1 MSIITERL
9 DGYITSI
16 AEHKDVL
23 TVNQLNTLKE
33 LVGYEEDQEITP
45 VVFEKFEVGKLD
57 ILFAMVQ
64 TIQLKVITSSGDLL
78 ENSTARDVSSLVGA
92 ITALL
97 RAFVSHQKTIDQAQA
112 EGDLKAACIAAI
124 EVLDSAAQ
132 QRFYETLESFA

>member
-23 TVNQLNTLKE
+23 TVAQLNTLKE
-33 LVGYEEDQEITP
+33 LVGYEEDQEVTP
-45 VVFEKFEVGKLD
+45 VVFEKFDANKLD

-64 TIQLKVITSSGDLL
+64 TIQHKVITNSGDLL
-78 ENSTARDVSSLVGA
+78 ESSSARDISSLVGA
-92 ITALL
+92 ISALL
-97 RAFVSHQKTIDQAQA
+97 RAFVSHQKTIDLVKEEA
-112 EGDLKAACIAAI
+112 DLKFAVIAAI
-124 EVLDSAAQ
+124 ETLESAAQ